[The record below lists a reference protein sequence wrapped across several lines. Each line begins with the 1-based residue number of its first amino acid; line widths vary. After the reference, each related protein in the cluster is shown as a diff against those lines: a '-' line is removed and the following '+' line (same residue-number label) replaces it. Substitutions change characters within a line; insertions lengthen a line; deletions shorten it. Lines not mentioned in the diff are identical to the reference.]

1 MFIDVFAPFLQF
13 LVFALL
19 ACLSNAQVTSQGN
32 FSPASFPLAVR
43 SPHLNAWIAPGNG
56 SRGLAG
62 TWMRHWDDQS
72 VMAWE
77 GLVRVDGTTYR
88 WLGDSGHGNGTSLL
102 SSEVTPTRS
111 KFTILAGTVRLQIT
125 FLSPIEPDDWVLQSL
140 PFVYLA
146 VNVISTDG
154 QPHNVQL
161 YSDVTGEW
169 ISGDS
174 NSLMAW
180 DTTPSDSTIYHHASR
195 TLPTPM
201 TEIKN
206 IAEDATVYFGTA
218 SGSSL
223 TWQTGGDKDTRGGFQ
238 SSGVLNNTRDTNAN
252 PRPIKNNWPVM
263 AFAFDLGNITST
275 TSPTVLSLGLVR
287 DPVVSYSTSLNKNDR
302 SPYFR
307 TRFDDVG
314 EAVNFFIKDYE
325 NAAKRA
331 DELDQRIMK
340 DASAISNNYRDLV
353 SLGARQAMAG
363 VEITVARGT
372 DKAWN
377 MSDVKAFMKDMGV
390 SQRISP
396 VDGIFSAFPI
406 FLYLNASLG
415 GLLLDPLLET
425 QALSGGSD
433 SATPDL
439 GVYPKASSS
448 SSSAN
453 VGIESTGNMLI
464 TALAHAQRSGD
475 GTLIVRYYDLMKR
488 WTEYLISNTLHP
500 KDQASV
506 AYDLSNLAVKGIIG
520 IAAMAK
526 ISEALNRNDDS
537 KNYAVRV
544 ISSAFWLMPADN
556 ALYKAKAADLSSQWV
571 NLATKDGHITSV
583 YGMAGTKPLVYN
595 LYADVLLQTNVIDR
609 SVYTSQTSFYDSL
622 IPFAPRFGLPFD
634 ESFSTAE
641 AHAPWTIFT
650 AATVTQNSTRDGL
663 INMVHTKA
671 GFNEIKGNF
680 PVRYRAE
687 TGDILPNYGQASP
700 AQGAMFALLAQS
712 VPIQHV
718 ASSPSGSSTA
728 TSKAGS
734 VAGAVIGSLAGIGLV
749 VVGVLYWRKK
759 REAEIADTLKPVPFD
774 PNLLYR
780 RRPTDEM
787 AMRNGTPTRMTQF
800 HGQDSPLL
808 EGQQPMH
815 SPYSPDY
822 SMTSPSTYRSHQPSQ
837 SVSAS
842 SYSNGGSTMYTT
854 DTHQLRNE
862 IANLRAQM
870 QDLQEMSVGST
881 TPPPPRY
888 S

>member
-1 MFIDVFAPFLQF
+1 M
-13 LVFALL
+13 
-19 ACLSNAQVTSQGN
+19 
-32 FSPASFPLAVR
+32 
-43 SPHLNAWIAPGNG
+43 
-56 SRGLAG
+56 
-62 TWMRHWDDQS
+62 TWN
-72 VMAWE
+72 
-77 GLVRVDGTTYR
+77 TT
-88 WLGDSGHGNGTSLL
+88 T
-102 SSEVTPTRS
+102 
-111 KFTILAGTVRLQIT
+111 
-125 FLSPIEPDDWVLQSL
+125 
-140 PFVYLA
+140 
-146 VNVISTDG
+146 
-154 QPHNVQL
+154 
-161 YSDVTGEW
+161 
-169 ISGDS
+169 
-174 NSLMAW
+174 
-180 DTTPSDSTIYHHASR
+180 SDSTIYHSAGRALSA
-195 TLPTPM
+195 PM
-201 TEIKN
+201 IEIKN
-206 IAEDATVYFGTA
+206 IAEDATLYFGTS

-223 TWQTGGDKDTRGGFQ
+223 TWQTGGDRDARGGFMV
-238 SSGVLNNTRDTNAN
+238 SGALNNTRDTNT
-252 PRPIKNNWPVM
+252 RQIKRFVHASLITVEALLTPSTVVLSNWPVL
-263 AFAFDLGNITST
+263 AYAFDLGNITST
-275 TSPTVLSLGLVR
+275 TSPTVLSLGLIR

-331 DELDQRIMK
+331 DELDQRIMN
-340 DASAISNNYRDLV
+340 DASTISGNYRNLV
-353 SLGARQAMAG
+353 ALGARQAMAG
-363 VEITVARGT
+363 VEITVSRGT
-372 DKAWN
+372 DQEWN
-377 MSDVKAFMKDMGV
+377 MSDVKAFMKDTGV

-396 VDGIFSAFPI
+396 VDGIFSAFPT

-415 GLLLDPLLET
+415 GLLLDPLLES

-433 SATPDL
+433 SAAPDL
-439 GVYPKASSS
+439 GGALLRLL
-448 SSSAN
+448 
-453 VGIESTGNMLI
+453 ESTGDMLI

-475 GTLIVRYYDLMKR
+475 GTLILRYYDLMKR

-506 AYDLSNLAVKGIIG
+506 DSLKTYDLSNLAVKGIIG

-537 KNYAVRV
+537 KKYA
-544 ISSAFWLMPADN
+544 A
-556 ALYKAKAADLSSQWV
+556 KAKELSSQWA
-571 NLATKDGHITSV
+571 NLAMKDGHIASV

-622 IPFAPRFGLPFD
+622 IPYAPRFGLPYD
-634 ESFSTAE
+634 GTLSAAE

-650 AATVTQNSTRDGL
+650 AATVTQNSTRDDL
-663 INMVHTKA
+663 IDMVHTKA
-671 GFNEIKGNF
+671 GSNEIKGNF
-680 PVRYRAE
+680 PVRYRTE
-687 TGDILPNYGQASP
+687 TGEILASYGQASP

-712 VPIQHV
+712 VPIQRV
-718 ASSPSGSSTA
+718 ASSPGGSSTA
-728 TSKAGS
+728 TSNAGS
-734 VAGAVIGSLAGIGLV
+734 VAGAVIGSLAGIGLL
-749 VVGVLYWRKK
+749 VVGALYWRKK
-759 REAEIADTLKPVPFD
+759 RESKKAESLKPVPFD

-787 AMRNGTPTRMTQF
+787 AMRNGTPTGMTQF

-808 EGQQPMH
+808 EHHQPMH
-815 SPYSPDY
+815 SPYSPDD

-837 SVSAS
+837 SMSAS

-870 QDLQEMSVGST
+870 QDLQEMSVGSN